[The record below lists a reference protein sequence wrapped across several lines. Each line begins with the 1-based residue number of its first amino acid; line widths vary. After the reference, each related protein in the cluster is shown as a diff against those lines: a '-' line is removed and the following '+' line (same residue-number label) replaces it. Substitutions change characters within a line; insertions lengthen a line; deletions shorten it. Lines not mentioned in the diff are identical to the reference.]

1 MRLCVRDN
9 GLGIEKE
16 SHEMIFG
23 IFQRVSKNF
32 EGTGIGLSIVK
43 KGMERMGGAV
53 GLTSEIGKG
62 STFWL
67 DLKKQSP
74 RLS

>member
-1 MRLCVRDN
+1 
-9 GLGIEKE
+9 
-16 SHEMIFG
+16 
-23 IFQRVSKNF
+23 
-32 EGTGIGLSIVK
+32 
-43 KGMERMGGAV
+43 MERMGGAV